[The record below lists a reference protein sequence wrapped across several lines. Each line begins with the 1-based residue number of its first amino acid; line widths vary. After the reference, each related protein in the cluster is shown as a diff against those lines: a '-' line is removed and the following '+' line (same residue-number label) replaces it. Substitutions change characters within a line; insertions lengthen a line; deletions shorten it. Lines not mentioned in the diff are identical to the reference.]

1 MRPVPRGAQATPG
14 ISAYREVMDVLDSL
28 GEDLVLLSV
37 SPDGKVTT
45 AHQIG
50 FGLMGS
56 ELVRLAAAGKIAI
69 AAGRVDVT
77 DQSPGLDPFL
87 DAALASLDGS
97 RRGVRAKAWV
107 SHPRRGITE
116 AYLERLA
123 AGVLQAERG
132 TRLGIFP
139 VTRWRV
145 TDAVRQ
151 AEARSRLDAAALSTG
166 PVRTA
171 QAALGGL
178 AHAAGLG
185 AVLYPGRANR
195 QARARLERI
204 AKGSDVAAAV
214 ADAGSGA
221 ADGAS
226 QAMTAANQA
235 AVAAATATAHTE
247 ATEAT
252 EALPYRDA
260 AALGTTGR
268 AGRVRPGAS
277 PARGIPETIQTN
289 CRIGASTGRA

>member
-1 MRPVPRGAQATPG
+1 
-14 ISAYREVMDVLDSL
+14 MDVLDSL

-56 ELVRLAAAGKIAI
+56 ELVRLAAAGKITI

-87 DAALASLDGS
+87 DTALASLDGS

-123 AGVLQAERG
+123 AAGILQAERG

-145 TDAVRQ
+145 TDAGRQ
-151 AEARSRLDAAALSTG
+151 A
-166 PVRTA
+166 
-171 QAALGGL
+171 
-178 AHAAGLG
+178 
-185 AVLYPGRANR
+185 
-195 QARARLERI
+195 
-204 AKGSDVAAAV
+204 
-214 ADAGSGA
+214 
-221 ADGAS
+221 
-226 QAMTAANQA
+226 
-235 AVAAATATAHTE
+235 
-247 ATEAT
+247 
-252 EALPYRDA
+252 
-260 AALGTTGR
+260 
-268 AGRVRPGAS
+268 
-277 PARGIPETIQTN
+277 
-289 CRIGASTGRA
+289 

>member
-1 MRPVPRGAQATPG
+1 M
-14 ISAYREVMDVLDSL
+14 
-28 GEDLVLLSV
+28 
-37 SPDGKVTT
+37 TT

-56 ELVRLAAAGKIAI
+56 ELVRLAAAGKITI

-123 AGVLQAERG
+123 AAGVLQAERG
-132 TRLGIFP
+132 TRLGIFS

-145 TDAVRQ
+145 TDAGRQ
-151 AEARSRLDAAALSTG
+151 AQARARLDAVALTAG
-166 PVRTA
+166 PVSTA

-195 QARARLERI
+195 QARTRLERSQGQRRGGGRGGRGEWRRRRSQPGDGRGEPDRG
-204 AKGSDVAAAV
+204 GSRHGRGHRGR
-214 ADAGSGA
+214 DAGRHRRRHQRGRR
-221 ADGAS
+221 GR
-226 QAMTAANQA
+226 
-235 AVAAATATAHTE
+235 HGCGE
-247 ATEAT
+247 
-252 EALPYRDA
+252 
-260 AALGTTGR
+260 LGG
-268 AGRVRPGAS
+268 
-277 PARGIPETIQTN
+277 ARGPRRKWRARRPLIPAGPLPHSKALARLCLQ
-289 CRIGASTGRA
+289 SWPS

>member
-1 MRPVPRGAQATPG
+1 MRPIPRWAHATPG

-28 GEDLVLLSV
+28 GEDLALLSV

-50 FGLMGS
+50 FGRMGS
-56 ELVRLAAAGKIAI
+56 ELVRLAAAGRITI
-69 AAGRVDVT
+69 AAGRVDVI
-77 DQSPGLDPFL
+77 DQSPGLDSFL
-87 DAALASLDGS
+87 DAALASLEGS

-123 AGVLQAERG
+123 AAGVLQAERG
-132 TRLGIFP
+132 TRLGIFA

-145 TDAVRQ
+145 TDAGRQ
-151 AEARSRLDAAALSTG
+151 AEARARLDAVALSTG
-166 PVRTA
+166 PVSSA

-178 AHAAGLG
+178 AYAARLG

-214 ADAGSGA
+214 ANSGSSA

-226 QAMTAANQA
+226 QAMAAANQA
-235 AVAAATATAHTE
+235 AVAAATAAATRAAIDAATSAAVAA
-247 ATEAT
+247 ATEA
-252 EALPYRDA
+252 ASSA
-260 AALGTTGR
+260 AHGAHG
-268 AGRVRPGAS
+268 AGGAH
-277 PARGIPETIQTN
+277 GH
-289 CRIGASTGRA
+289 

>member
-1 MRPVPRGAQATPG
+1 
-14 ISAYREVMDVLDSL
+14 MDVLDSL
-28 GEDLVLLSV
+28 GEDLALLSV

-45 AHQIG
+45 AQQIG

-56 ELVRLAAAGKIAI
+56 ELVRLAAAGKITI
-69 AAGRVDVT
+69 AAGRVDVI
-77 DQSPGLDPFL
+77 DQSPGLDSFL

-123 AGVLQAERG
+123 AAGVLQAERG

-145 TDAVRQ
+145 TDAGRQ
-151 AEARSRLDAAALSTG
+151 AQARARLDAVALSAG
-166 PVRTA
+166 PVGTA

-204 AKGSDVAAAV
+204 AKGSDVAPAV

-226 QAMTAANQA
+226 QAMAAANQA
-235 AVAAATATAHTE
+235 AVSAATAAATQATI
-247 ATEAT
+247 
-252 EALPYRDA
+252 DA
-260 AALGTTGR
+260 ATSAAVAAATDAASSAAHGAHG
-268 AGRVRPGAS
+268 AGGAH
-277 PARGIPETIQTN
+277 G
-289 CRIGASTGRA
+289 GH

>member
-1 MRPVPRGAQATPG
+1 
-14 ISAYREVMDVLDSL
+14 MDVLDSL

-56 ELVRLAAAGKIAI
+56 ELVRLAAAGKITI
-69 AAGRVDVT
+69 AAGRVDVI
-77 DQSPGLDPFL
+77 DQSPGLDPCL
-87 DAALASLDGS
+87 DAALASLVGA

-123 AGVLQAERG
+123 AAGVLQAERG
-132 TRLGIFP
+132 TRLGIFS

-145 TDAVRQ
+145 TDAGRQ
-151 AEARSRLDAAALSTG
+151 AEARARLDAVALSAG
-166 PVRTA
+166 PVSTA

-221 ADGAS
+221 DGAS
-226 QAMTAANQA
+226 QATAAASQAAVTAATAAATAAATQAAIDAATSA
-235 AVAAATATAHTE
+235 AVAAAT
-247 ATEAT
+247 
-252 EALPYRDA
+252 DA
-260 AALGTTGR
+260 ASSAAHGAHG
-268 AGRVRPGAS
+268 AGGAH
-277 PARGIPETIQTN
+277 G
-289 CRIGASTGRA
+289 GH